1 MDEAT
6 EPPPAATPWSDVLGG
21 AGMGLL
27 LGTLV
32 GLSSSPVVG
41 VVVGALASV
50 LAIFLGLDATAG
62 SALGALRVNGPRI
75 GALGAATVVGLGL
88 GLWVRVTNPFLPD
101 PAAQLARWQA
111 ALPDDPTLAKQM
123 MVLERTGV
131 APSRFQY
138 GDEPPSEDV
147 EVAAQ
152 EGAAARQAVLF
163 STLGDFNAC
172 SRLDPARFAT
182 PADVLPAY
190 ARRGAPAGL
199 PEFAELIA
207 ALPEADLAVAVATAH
222 ELLCALQR
230 AEAP

>member
-1 MDEAT
+1 
-6 EPPPAATPWSDVLGG
+6 
-21 AGMGLL
+21 MGLL